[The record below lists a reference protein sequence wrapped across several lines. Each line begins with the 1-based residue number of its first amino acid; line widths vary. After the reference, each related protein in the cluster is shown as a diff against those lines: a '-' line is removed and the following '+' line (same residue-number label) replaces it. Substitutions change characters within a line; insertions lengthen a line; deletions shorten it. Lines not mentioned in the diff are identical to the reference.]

1 MIELL
6 KPFWMGVIKWG
17 AIVGGILL
25 VLFKVR
31 QSGKDAV
38 QNENIKETLEGV
50 KVRDK
55 IKDNI
60 VTADDVE
67 RKRLRKKWNRD

>member
-6 KPFWMGVIKWG
+6 KPFWIGIVKWG

-25 VLFKVR
+25 VLLKVR

-38 QNENIKETLEGV
+38 KKDALEKTLDGV
-50 KVRDK
+50 MARDK
-55 IKDNI
+55 IEDKVASAGN
-60 VTADDVE
+60 AE
-67 RKRLRKKWNRD
+67 RERLRKKWTR